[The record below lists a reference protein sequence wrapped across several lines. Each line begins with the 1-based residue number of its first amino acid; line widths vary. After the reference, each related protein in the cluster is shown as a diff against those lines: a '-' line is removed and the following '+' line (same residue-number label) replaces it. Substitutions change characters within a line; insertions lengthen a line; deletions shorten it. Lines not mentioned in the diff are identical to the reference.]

1 VLIGGEAGIGKTAL
15 AEALCREATARGA
28 LALTGR
34 CYDLSET
41 PPYGPWAEL
50 LKRAPP
56 ERERLRL
63 PSPLG
68 DGDPEASQAALF
80 ALVRDFL
87 AALAAQRP
95 LVLLLDDLHWADP
108 ASLDLLRVLARQLA
122 ELPVLLLV
130 SYRSD
135 ELTRRHPL
143 SALLPQLVREAAADE
158 ARLVAHL
165 QAHAE
170 GNPFYVG
177 ELLRTLEE
185 EQFLRPAPGG
195 WELGDLRA
203 VPVPGLLRQI
213 IDGRLARLGEEAQRL
228 LAIAAV
234 VGQEVPLALWGAVGG
249 VEEDALGDA
258 IERAVEAHVLAESP
272 DGLRARFVHALL
284 REALYEG
291 VLTSRRRAWHRR
303 VGDALLATPVPDPD
317 AVASPLHARHPP
329 R

>member
-1 VLIGGEAGIGKTAL
+1 
-15 AEALCREATARGA
+15 EATARGA

-108 ASLDLLRVLARQLA
+108 DSLDLLRVLARQLA

-143 SALLPQLVREAAADE
+143 SALLPQLVREAAAARLDLRRLGEDAVRALVARRYGLAAADE

-228 LAIAAV
+228 LAI
-234 VGQEVPLALWGAVGG
+234 
-249 VEEDALGDA
+249 
-258 IERAVEAHVLAESP
+258 
-272 DGLRARFVHALL
+272 
-284 REALYEG
+284 
-291 VLTSRRRAWHRR
+291 
-303 VGDALLATPVPDPD
+303 
-317 AVASPLHARHPP
+317 
-329 R
+329 